1 MQRQGILSWKSPF
14 GFTRSNLNIDDKLG
28 FVAGFILPPIIR
40 HANMIESCQV
50 KSISV
55 LVSGASNATTR
66 SCGAR
71 LKWSVNNGDVDELF
85 EEDDDDDE
93 CCPVD
98 CVREFKKEEKF
109 LRIMEKAK
117 KSGSLVVVDFYRTS
131 CGSCKYIEKGFS
143 KLCKGSG
150 DQESPVIFLK
160 HNVLDEYDEQSEVA
174 ERLQIR
180 YPFFTSIKTES
191 CSKLFQHEIKIGY
204 FQPFLNTHLLILKTL
219 GQVDPVCTN
228 VTGINKILRNNL
240 YYM

>member
-1 MQRQGILSWKSPF
+1 MVKVSTLQKDLLLAIMQRQGILSWRSPF
-14 GFTRSNLNIDDKLG
+14 RFTRGNLNIDDKLG
-28 FVAGFILPPIIR
+28 FVAGSISTPSIR
-40 HANMIESCQV
+40 HTNMIESCQV
-50 KSISV
+50 KSRGVLISGV
-55 LVSGASNATTR
+55 SNAETR
-66 SCGAR
+66 SGGAR

-85 EEDDDDDE
+85 EEEDDDDE

-98 CVREFKKEEKF
+98 CVREFTKDEEF

-174 ERLQIR
+174 ERLRIR
-180 YPFFTSIKTES
+180 TVP
-191 CSKLFQHEIKIGY
+191 LFHFYKNGV
-204 FQPFLNTHLLILKTL
+204 LLEAFPTRDKDRILSAILKYSSPDTENTW
-219 GQVDPVCTN
+219 PS
-228 VTGINKILRNNL
+228 
-240 YYM
+240 